1 MGKESRVNP
10 MSKWLDKPSIEFVF
24 FSLTLALPGTS
35 GHHFLKA
42 GIDG

>member
-10 MSKWLDKPSIEFVF
+10 MSKWLDKPSVEFF
-24 FSLTLALPGTS
+24 FFLTLALPGTS
-35 GHHFLKA
+35 GHHFLRA